1 MAKKKKPKAP
11 ALRSGSSELGAISS
25 AARTA
30 YDERRPALQTGLQT
44 GVRDTS
50 NAATASRMRELRQL
64 QQFADAN
71 VTPTANA
78 VRAEYDAIRD
88 RFDAPTQ
95 LETANTG
102 YALGMLSAGNR
113 AISDPASGNR
123 VLQSL
128 ESEALAGDSPIL
140 REMQRQALGDLSLG
154 RTLSPEEQMQAQQ
167 AARAG
172 FAARGMGVGT
182 PSATAEVLNRDA
194 FATQREANRRGFG
207 ATVEGLG
214 NQSKNFR
221 LGVGGL
227 YQGAIDSGRQ
237 FALGAGQLS
246 QGANAQTLQREGMR
260 ADAATQAAN
269 FNFQSSP
276 AMIALGQQSMVPM
289 SMQAALQTNQQSD
302 VYPQTMGYLQ
312 DVNNTNFNAR
322 ESRYLSD
329 MNRFYGGR
337 YGAAGAG
344 GGGNNAA
351 IGAGVGTAAG
361 AVIGA
366 VAGLATGGALSAPG
380 AAVGA
385 SVGGSLGTAAAT
397 AM

>member
-88 RFDAPTQ
+88 RFNAPTG
-95 LETANTG
+95 LESQ
-102 YALGMLSAGNR
+102 MIQESASAMTNPTDR
-113 AISDPASGNR
+113 NR
-123 VLQSL
+123 VLGAL
-128 ESEALAGDSPIL
+128 EQEALAGDSEIL
-140 REMQRQALGDLSLG
+140 RTMQGQALGDLALG

-172 FAARGMGVGT
+172 FSARGMGVGT

-207 ATVEGLG
+207 ATVEQLG
-214 NQSKNFR
+214 NQSRNFR
-221 LGVGGL
+221 MGVGGL
-227 YQGAIDSGRQ
+227 YQGALDSGRQ
-237 FALGAGQLS
+237 FALGT
-246 QGANAQTLQREGMR
+246 NAQTLQREGMR

-322 ESRYLSD
+322 ESRYLSE
-329 MNRFYGGR
+329 MNRRYAGR

-366 VAGLATGGALSAPG
+366 VAGVASAGTLSAPG
-380 AAVGA
+380 AMLGASLGGAVG
-385 SVGGSLGTAAAT
+385 GAAAT